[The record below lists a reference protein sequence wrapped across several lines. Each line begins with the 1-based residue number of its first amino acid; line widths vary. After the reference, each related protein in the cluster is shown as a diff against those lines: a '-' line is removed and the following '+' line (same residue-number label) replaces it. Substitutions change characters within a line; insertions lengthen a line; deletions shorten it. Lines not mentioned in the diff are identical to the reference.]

1 MQWQQRKKISTVFST
16 TSRKIGKRRY
26 MGTFSVSEWLKT
38 VENSKNSVSA
48 RVFFPQ
54 IVENEVESLD
64 FRQKTGKTDR
74 NSMKNGNDF

>member
-1 MQWQQRKKISTVFST
+1 MAAEKKDF
-16 TSRKIGKRRY
+16 
-26 MGTFSVSEWLKT
+26 
-38 VENSKNSVSA
+38 NSVFHNPLKNRETPISGA
-48 RVFFPQ
+48 IFDVG